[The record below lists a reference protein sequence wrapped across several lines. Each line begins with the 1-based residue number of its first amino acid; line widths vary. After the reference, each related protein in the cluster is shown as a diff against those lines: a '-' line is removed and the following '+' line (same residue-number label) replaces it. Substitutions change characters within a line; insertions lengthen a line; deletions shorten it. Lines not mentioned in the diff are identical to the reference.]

1 MKSRNRILIASALS
15 AGLTAGAFAQ
25 AQKDWKA
32 PDISKLPDDKY
43 GQSVR
48 QGKALMEETYKHI
61 GPEVKDAAGQVES
74 EGRFSGAQEQAG
86 GRRV

>member
-1 MKSRNRILIASALS
+1 MKSHTQIFIGFAIS
-15 AGLTAGAFAQ
+15 AGLITGAFAQ

-61 GPEVKDAAGQVES
+61 GSHRA
-74 EGRFSGAQEQAG
+74 
-86 GRRV
+86 